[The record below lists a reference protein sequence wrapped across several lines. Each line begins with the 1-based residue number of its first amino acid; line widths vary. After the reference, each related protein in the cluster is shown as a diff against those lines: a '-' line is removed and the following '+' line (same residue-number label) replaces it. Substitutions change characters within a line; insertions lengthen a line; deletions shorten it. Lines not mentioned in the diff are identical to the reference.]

1 LGYWFAGG
9 NVSLGTWNHLSVIK
23 DGAFYRLLLNGNQV
37 AGPFDYS
44 SHTLASNSIFT
55 VGELQAG
62 SEYFDGNIDEVRIWR
77 EALSNDFI
85 QNNMN
90 LQQTSIPSLP
100 YQQKPV
106 DEVDY
111 HLLKA

>member
-1 LGYWFAGG
+1 M
-9 NVSLGTWNHLSVIK
+9 SVIK
-23 DGAFYRLLLNGNQV
+23 DGAFYRLLLNGSQV
-37 AGPFDYS
+37 AGPFDFS

-90 LQQTSIPSLP
+90 LQVIADSLLNLVGFIILMKELD
-100 YQQKPV
+100 Q
-106 DEVDY
+106 
-111 HLLKA
+111 